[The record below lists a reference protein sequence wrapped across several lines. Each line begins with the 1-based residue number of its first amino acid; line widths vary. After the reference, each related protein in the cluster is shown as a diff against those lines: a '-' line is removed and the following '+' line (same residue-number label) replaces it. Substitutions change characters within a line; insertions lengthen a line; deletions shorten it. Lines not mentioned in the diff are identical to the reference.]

1 MKKTKRRLP
10 TFEGPSFYDFF
21 SFLLALIYMQSVLTV
36 ANHISEWVHDGSLHT
51 VEYPSVLAMVVGL
64 LLIGYSCY
72 KRKGKFSVV
81 MIISLTIFATA
92 SIFWLSG
99 LRTNFYY

>member
-1 MKKTKRRLP
+1 MKKTKQRLP
-10 TFEGPSFYDFF
+10 SFEGPLFYDFF
-21 SFLLALIYMQSVLTV
+21 SFLLALGYMQSVLTV
-36 ANHISEWVHDGSLHT
+36 ANHISEWVHNGSLHT
-51 VEYPSVLAMVVGL
+51 VQHPDVPALVIGL
-64 LLIGYSCY
+64 LLIGFSCY
-72 KRKGKFSVV
+72 KRKGKFSAL